1 MSFITDKQTLD
12 DLHIFGKSRGG
23 AIYNL
28 FNTTQ
33 TRGGAQVLEEMF
45 LYPLSDREKINRRS
59 TILQYFQGKNAT
71 YPFRNDAFDAI
82 EHYLGNTDERTRIM
96 TEEDTLQRKLRNY
109 MGADTDYELLHKGI
123 VAAIEVF
130 NRLHDFLKE
139 IDAAHAPAAYQEEV
153 KDMQV
158 LLQDEQLT
166 WMYGEKGNKKLAYAK
181 AAKYDQDLRFAA
193 RDKMRKLLYYL
204 YNMDAYTAVARVAI
218 DRGFV
223 FAHALE
229 VKDNILRIENMY
241 HPQLTNPVS
250 NSLQVDPSS
259 NVIFLTGA
267 NMAGKSTFMKTLG
280 VTLLLAHMGF
290 PVPAKHMEFSVQRG
304 LFTTI
309 NLADN
314 LNMGYSHFYAEV
326 LRLKKVAEHI
336 SRTEN
341 MVIIFDE
348 LFRGTN
354 VKDAYDATVAV
365 TGAFAGKRNCT
376 FIISTHIIEA
386 GEELRQQC
394 NNINFVYFPTIMNG
408 SMPEYT
414 YRLTAGITN
423 DRHGM
428 MIINNENIIG
438 ILKSRRHK
446 PKLV

>member
-12 DLHIFGKSRGG
+12 DLNIFGKSRGG

-45 LYPLSDREKINRRS
+45 LYPLSDIEKINKRS
-59 TILQYFQGKNAT
+59 DIIQYFQEKSIAF
-71 YPFRNDAFDAI
+71 PFRNDTFDVI
-82 EHYLGNTDERTRIM
+82 EHYLANTDERTLI
-96 TEEDTLQRKLRNY
+96 TAGEDSLQRKLRNY
-109 MGADTDYELLHKGI
+109 MGTDTDYELLHKGI
-123 VAAIEVF
+123 IATIEIY
-130 NRLHDFLKE
+130 NSLHDLLRE
-139 IDAAHAPAAYQEEV
+139 IHEALVPAAFQAAVNE
-153 KDMQV
+153 MHA
-158 LLQDEQLT
+158 LLQDDQLA
-166 WMYGEKGNKKLAYAK
+166 WMWREKGCKKLTYAK
-181 AAKYDQDLRFAA
+181 AAKYDQALRFAA
-193 RDKMRKLLYYL
+193 RDKIKKLLYYI
-204 YNMDAYTAVARVAI
+204 YNMDVYMAVAGVAGA
-218 DRGFV
+218 RGFT
-223 FAHALE
+223 FARALE
-229 VKDNILRIENMY
+229 GSNNTLRIEGMY
-241 HPQLTNPVS
+241 HPQLTNPVA
-250 NSLQVDPSS
+250 NNVQVDRNS
-259 NVIFLTGA
+259 NIIFLTGA

-280 VTLLLAHMGF
+280 VTLFLAHMGF

-326 LRLKKVAEHI
+326 LRLKKVAEQVN
-336 SRTEN
+336 RTEN
-341 MVIIFDE
+341 IVIIFDE

-365 TGAFAGKRNCT
+365 TAAFAGKRNCT

-386 GEELRQQC
+386 GEVLGQQC
-394 NNINFVYFPTIMNG
+394 NNINFVYFPTVMKG

-414 YRLTAGITN
+414 YKLTTGITN

-438 ILKSRRHK
+438 IIKSRR
-446 PKLV
+446 PKLKSV